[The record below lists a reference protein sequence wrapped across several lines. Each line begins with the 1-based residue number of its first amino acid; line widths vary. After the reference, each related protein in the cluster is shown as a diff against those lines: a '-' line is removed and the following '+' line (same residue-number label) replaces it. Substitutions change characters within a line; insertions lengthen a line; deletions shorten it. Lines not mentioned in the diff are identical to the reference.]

1 MPSNRKIT
9 VELTEYEAF
18 IVKKALKGFAKNT
31 AKDQGLAA
39 TSFTRGLLD
48 SSQEQTALA
57 ILSRMGDQ

>member
-1 MPSNRKIT
+1 MIT
-9 VELTEYEAF
+9 VELTPYEAF

-48 SSQEQTALA
+48 SSQEQTALD
-57 ILSRMGDQ
+57 ILKRIDDTEEV

>member
-1 MPSNRKIT
+1 MPIT
-9 VELTEYEAF
+9 VELTPYEAF

-57 ILSRMGDQ
+57 VLKRLEEL

>member
-1 MPSNRKIT
+1 MPSKRKIT

-18 IVKKALKGFAKNT
+18 IVRKALKGFAKNT

-39 TSFTRGLLD
+39 TSFSRGLLD

-57 ILSRMGDQ
+57 IAERLEL